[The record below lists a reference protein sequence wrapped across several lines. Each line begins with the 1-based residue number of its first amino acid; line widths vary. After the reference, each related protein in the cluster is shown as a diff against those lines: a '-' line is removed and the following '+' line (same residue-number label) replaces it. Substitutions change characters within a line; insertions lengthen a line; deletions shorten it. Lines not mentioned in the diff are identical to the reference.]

1 MSVVIY
7 HKSAVFTSAIYHS
20 YTNATAAA
28 KPAASVDQG
37 AGVHDKA
44 QREEIAREH
53 PTHQHLLHST

>member
-20 YTNATAAA
+20 YTTVTTAA
-28 KPAASVDQG
+28 PAASVDQG